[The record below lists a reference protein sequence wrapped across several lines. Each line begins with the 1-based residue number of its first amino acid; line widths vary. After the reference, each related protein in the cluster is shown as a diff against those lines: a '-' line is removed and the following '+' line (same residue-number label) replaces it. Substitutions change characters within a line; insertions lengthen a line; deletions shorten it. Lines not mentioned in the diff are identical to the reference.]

1 MRVESDAQGG
11 HRPNPYDAAVTIMDL
26 WQNQMS
32 YGSDCWARV
41 LNAFA
46 GKYPEDVCQP
56 CQTYDH
62 GQLVVPE
69 PIEDDGEHAL
79 FA

>member
-1 MRVESDAQGG
+1 M
-11 HRPNPYDAAVTIMDL
+11 NPVPAPQDVPPAATAMAEFWTLALLPANLWWVTWCKLLGPCHPPIPHDDAA
-26 WQNQMS
+26 
-32 YGSDCWARV
+32 
-41 LNAFA
+41 
-46 GKYPEDVCQP
+46 EE
-56 CQTYDH
+56 